1 MKEIRFKKIT
11 ADEIKKAYDYQQ
23 GVGWTFYN
31 EMEVL
36 GSTINNRFN
45 FLLVAYSLFLNAYF
59 MVKDRNDKITILVI
73 GLIIIFLLS
82 IVIFRSHTRFT
93 ILFNIL
99 RNLDDRNV
107 LPFINKEYE
116 TKGIYR
122 FFSHNTITGFIVPM
136 VMLLSIIVGLIF
148 NLLVST

>member
-23 GVGWTFYN
+23 SVGWTFNN

-45 FLLVAYSLFLNAYF
+45 FLLVAYSLFMNAYF

-73 GLIIIFLLS
+73 GLIITFLLS

-99 RNLDDRNV
+99 RSIDDRNV
-107 LPFINKEYE
+107 LPFIYKEYE
-116 TKGIYR
+116 TKKIFR

-136 VMLLSIIVGLIF
+136 VMLLSIIVGIIF